1 MVKHSLWL
9 QSCKFISTSLTMS
22 FFKENITFRVGS
34 STTRPALVH
43 TRSLVWIAVAI
54 LALVLKGILPS
65 SFWDQWYYKG
75 FFIGL
80 RQSYDFL
87 LGWSPVPMIYIVLA
101 IILVRAA
108 RWIGDRHKG
117 WVYLISR
124 ALGGVG
130 ALVAIFYFSWG
141 FNYGQ
146 ISLQQRL
153 GFDRSLTGKEEVE
166 AEFRRATDVLRQEAT
181 DLPDHMTRDN
191 AIMELEVVDHD
202 LRRDVEEALT
212 KLNMPHSGRV
222 RIRQPWPD
230 GFLLRWSTA
239 GIYIPQTGEGHI
251 DRGLLAVQK
260 PFTIAHEMAHGYGV
274 ADEGAC
280 NFIAWLACSH
290 SRDPWIRFGGAL
302 TYWRYAAAEMP
313 HDSVANVI
321 HTFPPVVMRAI
332 TLVKENDKKYPDILP
347 RVRDA
352 IYSSYLRRHGV
363 KEGLRSYNEVVI
375 MVQQYL
381 RKTSDGGVPE

>member
-1 MVKHSLWL
+1 
-9 QSCKFISTSLTMS
+9 MS

-34 STTRPALVH
+34 NSLRPAVIH
-43 TRSLVWIAVAI
+43 TRSLVWIAAAI
-54 LALVLKGILPS
+54 LALIIKEILPA
-65 SFWDQWYYKG
+65 SFWDHWYYKG
-75 FFIGL
+75 FFVGI
-80 RQSYDFL
+80 RQAYDFL
-87 LGWSPVPMIYIVLA
+87 LGWSPVPMIYIVLS
-101 IILVRAA
+101 IILVRTA
-108 RWIGDRHKG
+108 RWIGDRSKG
-117 WVYLISR
+117 WFYLISR

-130 ALVAIFYFSWG
+130 ALVTLFYFSWG

-146 ISLQQRL
+146 ISLQERL
-153 GFDRSLTGKEEVE
+153 GFDRSLTDKEDIE
-166 AEFRRATDVLRQEAT
+166 AEFKRATDVLRRESAGLPT
-181 DLPDHMTRDN
+181 DLTRDN
-191 AIMELEVVDHD
+191 AIVGLKVVDHD
-202 LRRDVEEALT
+202 LRQDVKEALA

-222 RIRQPWPD
+222 RVRQPWPD

-280 NFIAWLACSH
+280 NFIAWLACSQ
-290 SRDPWIRFGGAL
+290 SRDPWVRFGGAL
-302 TYWRYAAAEMP
+302 TYWRYAAAEVP
-313 HDSVANVI
+313 YDSVSNVI

-352 IYSSYLRRHGV
+352 IYSSYLKRHGV

-381 RKTSDGGVPE
+381 RKTSNGSMPE

>member
-1 MVKHSLWL
+1 M
-9 QSCKFISTSLTMS
+9 QSCKFIATSLAMS

-34 STTRPALVH
+34 TSTRPALIH
-43 TRSLVWIAVAI
+43 TRSLVWIAAAI
-54 LALVLKGILPS
+54 LALIFKEILPA

-80 RQSYDFL
+80 RQTYDFL
-87 LGWSPVPMIYIVLA
+87 LGWSPVPMIYIVLS
-101 IILVRAA
+101 IILVRTA
-108 RWIGDRHKG
+108 RWIGGRNKG
-117 WVYLISR
+117 WIYLLSR
-124 ALGGVG
+124 AFGGVG
-130 ALVAIFYFSWG
+130 ALVTIFYFTWG

-146 ISLQQRL
+146 ISLQERL
-153 GFDRSLTGKEEVE
+153 GFDRSLTHKEDVE
-166 AEFRRATDVLRQEAT
+166 AEFRRATDVLRQEAAG
-181 DLPDHMTRDN
+181 LPAHLTRDN
-191 AIMELEVVDHD
+191 AIAGLDVVDHD
-202 LRRDVEEALT
+202 LRQDVEAALA

-280 NFIAWLACSH
+280 NFIAWLACSQ
-290 SRDPWIRFGGAL
+290 SADQWIRFGGAL

-313 HDSVANVI
+313 YDSVANVI

-347 RVRDA
+347 QVRDA
-352 IYSSYLRRHGV
+352 IYSSYLKRHGV
-363 KEGLRSYNEVVI
+363 KEGLRSYNEVVV

-381 RKTSDGGVPE
+381 RKKSDGSMPE

>member
-1 MVKHSLWL
+1 
-9 QSCKFISTSLTMS
+9 MS
-22 FFKENITFRVGS
+22 FFKENITFRIGS
-34 STTRPALVH
+34 TSSGPAVIH
-43 TRSLVWIAVAI
+43 TRSLVWIAAAM
-54 LALVLKGILPS
+54 LAMVIKEILPTY
-65 SFWDQWYYKG
+65 FWDQWFYKG
-75 FFIGL
+75 FFVGL
-80 RQSYDFL
+80 RQAYDFL
-87 LGWSPVPMIYIVLA
+87 LGWSPLPMIYVVLS
-101 IILVRAA
+101 IILVRTA
-108 RWIGDRHKG
+108 RWIGDRSKG
-117 WVYLISR
+117 WFYLISR

-130 ALVAIFYFSWG
+130 ALVTLFYFSWG

-146 ISLQQRL
+146 ISLQDRL
-153 GFDRSLTGKEEVE
+153 GFDRSLTDKEDVE
-166 AEFRRATDVLRQEAT
+166 AEFRRATEVLRQESAGLPT
-181 DLPDHMTRDN
+181 DLTRDN
-191 AIMELEVVDHD
+191 AIVGLKVVDHD
-202 LRRDVEEALT
+202 LRQDVEEALA

-280 NFIAWLACSH
+280 NFIAWLACSQ
-290 SRDPWIRFGGAL
+290 SGNPWVRFGGAL

-313 HDSVANVI
+313 YDSVTNVI

-347 RVRDA
+347 QVRDA
-352 IYSSYLRRHGV
+352 IYSSYLKRHGV
-363 KEGLRSYNEVVI
+363 KEGLRSYNEVVV

-381 RKTSDGGVPE
+381 RKNSTGSRPE

>member
-1 MVKHSLWL
+1 M

-34 STTRPALVH
+34 NSLRPAVIH
-43 TRSLVWIAVAI
+43 TRSLVWIATAI
-54 LALVLKGILPS
+54 LALIIKEILPA
-65 SFWDQWYYKG
+65 SFWDHWYYKG
-75 FFIGL
+75 FFVGI
-80 RQSYDFL
+80 RQAYDFL
-87 LGWSPVPMIYIVLA
+87 LGWSPVPMIYIVLS
-101 IILVRAA
+101 IILVRTA
-108 RWIGDRHKG
+108 RWIGDRSKG
-117 WVYLISR
+117 WFYLISR

-130 ALVAIFYFSWG
+130 ALVTLFYFSWG

-146 ISLQQRL
+146 ISLQERL
-153 GFDRSLTGKEEVE
+153 GFDRSLTDKEDIE
-166 AEFRRATDVLRQEAT
+166 AEFKRATEVLRRESAGLPT
-181 DLPDHMTRDN
+181 DLTRDN
-191 AIMELEVVDHD
+191 AIVGLKVVDHD
-202 LRRDVEEALT
+202 LRQDVKEALA

-222 RIRQPWPD
+222 RVRQPWPD

-280 NFIAWLACSH
+280 NFIAWLACSQ
-290 SRDPWIRFGGAL
+290 STNPWVRFGGAL

-313 HDSVANVI
+313 YDSVSNVI

-347 RVRDA
+347 SVRDA
-352 IYSSYLRRHGV
+352 IYSSYLKRHGV

-381 RKTSDGGVPE
+381 RKNSNGSMPE

>member
-1 MVKHSLWL
+1 M

-34 STTRPALVH
+34 NSLRPAVIH
-43 TRSLVWIAVAI
+43 TRSLVWIAAAI
-54 LALVLKGILPS
+54 LALIIKEILPAY
-65 SFWDQWYYKG
+65 FWDHWYYKG
-75 FFIGL
+75 FFVGI
-80 RQSYDFL
+80 RQAYDFL
-87 LGWSPVPMIYIVLA
+87 LGWSPVPMIYIVLS
-101 IILVRAA
+101 ILLVRTA
-108 RWIGDRHKG
+108 RWIGDRSKG
-117 WVYLISR
+117 WFYLISR

-130 ALVAIFYFSWG
+130 ALVTIFYFSWG

-146 ISLQQRL
+146 FSLQERL
-153 GFDRSLTGKEEVE
+153 GFDRSLTDKADIE
-166 AEFRRATDVLRQEAT
+166 AEFVRATDVLKQEST
-181 DLPDHMTRDN
+181 GLPVDLTRDN
-191 AIMELEVVDHD
+191 AIVGLKVVDND
-202 LRRDVEEALT
+202 LRQDVEEALA

-280 NFIAWLACSH
+280 NFIAWLACSQ
-290 SRDPWIRFGGAL
+290 SGDPWIRFGGAL

-313 HDSVANVI
+313 YDSVSNVI

-352 IYSSYLRRHGV
+352 IYSSYLKRHGV

-381 RKTSDGGVPE
+381 RKTSNGSMPE